1 MTTTHDYHRLSL
13 CGLKGLDRIAR
24 DRRRQRN
31 LERLGFWLTVFFLIL
46 GVIASWPVGA
56 EPTNAPDVRGH
67 FVLVVGGSI
76 SGTTDANN
84 SYKVFR
90 NFRYQIQPF
99 TLGPFVSFKYCTS
112 AGQQIQARL
121 NSDGYTLDF
130 VCVPVSK

>member
-1 MTTTHDYHRLSL
+1 MTTTHDFHRLSL

-46 GVIASWPVGA
+46 GVIASWPAGA

-67 FVLVVGGSI
+67 FVLVVGGTATVGQVQS
-76 SGTTDANN
+76 
-84 SYKVFR
+84 R
-90 NFRYQIQPF
+90 IQPF